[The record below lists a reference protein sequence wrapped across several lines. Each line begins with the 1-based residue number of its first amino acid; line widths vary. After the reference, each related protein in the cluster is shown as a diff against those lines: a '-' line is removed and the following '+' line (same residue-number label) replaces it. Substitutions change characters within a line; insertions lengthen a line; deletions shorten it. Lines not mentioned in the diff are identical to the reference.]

1 MNDIF
6 EILELK
12 ERIRYIG
19 QKITKKLFYQQSNF
33 SKDDEKNFTQNVDK
47 MEMAYVLDT
56 RNINIDSFKDDEY
69 LYTAIGY
76 MRVSL
81 KQDDKLDR
89 ICKIINNNIPSPIV
103 IIFEF
108 ENKIAIS
115 TAIKR
120 LSKSDNSKVV
130 VDEMH
135 ITPWIDVTKLEGDNN
150 KFLDS
155 IKLSSLTHSNFYDFY
170 KMIDN
175 RIYTFQNVELVGSYK
190 TIDDKGNLE
199 ESKLIIGKINNYNN
213 EIESIAKKIK
223 GETQFNK
230 KMKLNVEANKL
241 KEEIEELKLVLNK

>member
-120 LSKSDNSKVV
+120 LSKSDNSKIVV
-130 VDEMH
+130 GEIH
-135 ITPWIDVTKLEGDNN
+135 TTAWIDLTKLEDSNK

-155 IKLSSLTHSNFYDFY
+155 IKLSRLTYSNFYEFY
-170 KMIDN
+170 RMIDD
-175 RIYTFQNVELVGSYK
+175 RIYTFQNIEVVGDYEV
-190 TIDDKGNLE
+190 TDDKIKIE
-199 ESKLIIGKINNYNN
+199 ETKVIIEKINNYND
-213 EIESIAKKIK
+213 ELEKIVKKIK
-223 GETQFNK
+223 KETQFNK
-230 KMKLNVEANKL
+230 KMKLNVEATNI
-241 KEEIEELKLVLNK
+241 KEEIERLKLILNK